1 MTIPIDCLGKA
12 DNPVTSPLRRASIQ
26 QGQAQL
32 DRPRGTATVVLA
44 DQAVLIHIA
53 LRALLTP
60 CARYSVVA
68 AARTVLDAEQL
79 VRRVRPRLLICEA
92 DIGGQSGL
100 RLCRYARQISP
111 ATRAVILTDRNE
123 PLLARLAMSAGA
135 AGYLLKD
142 TAPEVLTA
150 SLDSVL
156 AGTAVIDA
164 RLGSLRAPSPGIGPL
179 ADAGFSRRE
188 REVLAELVGGLDNK
202 TIAERLCI
210 SEETVKCHV
219 KAIFRK
225 LGARDRAHAVAVAV
239 GTATVVTK

>member
-1 MTIPIDCLGKA
+1 MSIDCLGKQ
-12 DNPVTSPLRRASIQ
+12 DNQVTLPIRRGSIQ
-26 QGQAQL
+26 PGQRQV
-32 DRPRGTATVVLA
+32 DRPSGIATVVLA
-44 DQAVLIHIA
+44 DQAALIHMA

-111 ATRAVILTDRNE
+111 ATRAVILTNRNE
-123 PLLARLAMSAGA
+123 PLLARAAISAGA

-150 SLDSVL
+150 SLDTVL
-156 AGTAVIDA
+156 AGTVVLDA
-164 RLGSLRAPSPGIGPL
+164 RLGTLCVPSPAIGPL

-239 GTATVVTK
+239 GTATLVTQ